1 MFAGSN
7 GMWNYRHQAD
17 IHTIHKIISNQGYT
31 RDQIKLFVFDDL
43 GQEIYHDISH
53 NQNVYAGKE
62 NIDYSGK
69 YRSFIDIIT
78 I

>member
-1 MFAGSN
+1 MSLFLLLFFVSSKNFAVLFAGSN

-43 GQEIYHDISH
+43 GQEIYHDNSH
-53 NQNVYAGKE
+53 NQTVYAGK
-62 NIDYSGK
+62 
-69 YRSFIDIIT
+69 
-78 I
+78 